1 MINLFEKKIKEH
13 EPLKD
18 AVLIEGLPGIGHV
31 GRIAAEHL
39 IDEFNG
45 EKVMEIY
52 CSDFPPQVNVKPDG
66 SVEFMSNDIYL
77 IEEPIPMVIIVGN
90 TQSLSPAGQY
100 EVSKRLME
108 LGIEYGA
115 TKTYTLG
122 GLGIG
127 QIPTED
133 LKVYVASTSAEIAE
147 QHKEYGVEFRDDNGS
162 ILGAAGLMLMFS
174 KLNNIE
180 ATCLMAETIGYVVDP
195 KASTNVLNVLSKAL
209 GFEVDSKK
217 LEQRALEVEKLLEK
231 VQLTQEES
239 ELSNENDDLS
249 YFG

>member
-1 MINLFEKKIKEH
+1 MINLFEKKIKEY

-18 AVLIEGLPGIGHV
+18 AILIEGLPGIGHV

-39 IDEFNG
+39 ISEFNG

-52 CSDFPPQVNVKPDG
+52 CNDFPPQVNVNSDG
-66 SVEFMSNDIYL
+66 SVEFMNNEIYL
-77 IEEPIPMVIIVGN
+77 IKEPIPMIVISGN

-100 EVSKRLME
+100 EVSKRLIE

-122 GLGIG
+122 GLGVG
-127 QIPTED
+127 QIPNQD
-133 LKVYVASTSAEIAE
+133 LKVYVASTSSEIAE
-147 QHKEYGVEFRDDNGS
+147 QHKEYGVEFREDNGS

-174 KLNNIE
+174 KLNDIE

-195 KASTNVLNVLSKAL
+195 KAATNVLNVLSKAL
-209 GFEVDSKK
+209 NFEMDFTK
-217 LEQRALEVEKLLEK
+217 LEQRAAEVEKLLEK
-231 VQLTQEES
+231 VQLTQEEA
-239 ELSNENDDLS
+239 EMPEDNDDLS